1 MIKLRNIV
9 LIHDLKRQGLSVSA
23 IARAT
28 GFDRKTI
35 RKYLDRGLET
45 PVYGPRDP
53 RPRLLDPYED
63 YLREKVQAC
72 PGLSGR
78 RLLREITA
86 LGYTG
91 GYSAVTD
98 FCARFARRL
107 SRRMSGAM
115 RRYLVNRHRWIL
127 PSSASCSQMSQLCG
141 ARYGCSASFW
151 GVHAGFGVGSVRT
164 RNLKR

>member
-1 MIKLRNIV
+1 M
-9 LIHDLKRQGLSVSA
+9 SA

-98 FCARFARRL
+98 FLREVRPAAL
-107 SRRMSGAM
+107 APYE
-115 RRYLVNRHRWIL
+115 RRYETVPGKQAQRWIL
-127 PSSASCSQMSQLCG
+127 PSSASCSQMSQVCG

-164 RNLKR
+164 RNWTR